1 MRKSAMALGIAAAMM
16 AAGCEMLDEDYGYE
30 YGYERAGPDEII
42 APDWA
47 ERSPTA
53 QQIYNAYPTEA
64 LSEGVTARVILLCTV
79 TQTRALSCAVENEGV
94 PGWGFG
100 AAALNVSKLFLVK
113 AGAIM
118 PGDKVRV
125 PIRFALA
132 DV

>member
-1 MRKSAMALGIAAAMM
+1 MQISAMALGIAAAMM

-30 YGYERAGPDEII
+30 YERAGPDEII
-42 APDWA
+42 APAWA

-53 QQIYNAYPTEA
+53 QQIYDAYPTEA
-64 LSEGVTARVILLCTV
+64 LNQGVTARVILLCTV
-79 TQTRALSCAVENEGV
+79 TPTRALSCAVENEGV

-100 AAALNVSKLFLVK
+100 AAALRVSQLFLVK
-113 AGAIM
+113 PGSVAA
-118 PGDKVRV
+118 GDKVRI